1 MANIEKH
8 SDCLNYIP
16 VDVAKGFCV
25 RENGIVTLDSN
36 PCELAKSRPKCK
48 YCSNYYFQEKAV
60 NNGDGICKGF
70 EKESWVYGELSSENC
85 ENCKSSIDTK

>member
-1 MANIEKH
+1 MVKVEKH

-16 VDVAKGFCV
+16 VDVAKGICV
-25 RENGIVTLDSN
+25 RENGIITLDSVV
-36 PCELAKSRPKCK
+36 CDKSVLRPKCK
-48 YCSNYYFQEKAV
+48 YCSNYYFQEKET

-85 ENCKSSIDTK
+85 ENWKNSIDPK